1 MSVVG
6 VRLMRLQDCVCGI
19 CAGFYPDM
27 NEKTKE
33 HDECDKDCCK
43 GLSTALSSLSNP
55 HHSSIQTWL
64 PLQSFCTDK
73 PTDEGDCSFEK
84 KSNKRPS
91 SDVFHEE
98 VFCPGLAS
106 DALAFIARSGPHSD
120 VVKEGY
126 LGKQEQKDKRYFVL
140 RAGSH
145 CGPSRLEW
153 YKTQEKFAAVEK
165 SACKMML
172 FGSRKQRF
180 VQVPFLFTLNDPQT
194 LMAKLCFTG

>member
-1 MSVVG
+1 
-6 VRLMRLQDCVCGI
+6 
-19 CAGFYPDM
+19 M